1 MNGGEEWIMTFL
13 QRLTCAAAF
22 SLFALTAW
30 AQTPSASQQTT
41 GCQFTD
47 GGQLSLR
54 YEEVPARGNDLPAH
68 VWSPGESPMYLFT
81 STAIKVGDTVIPP
94 GAYSL
99 YVASEKQRWT
109 LVVNKD
115 VTSKKYDAAQDLA
128 RLPMDRG
135 TIDEPSKEVNL
146 AFGHI
151 APRQCS
157 LRIYYGKIGA
167 WAVFGEP

>member
-1 MNGGEEWIMTFL
+1 MAHL
-13 QRLTCAAAF
+13 QRIVCAAA
-22 SLFALTAW
+22 LGLLATVAG
-30 AQTPSASQQTT
+30 AQTPSANQQTT
-41 GCQFTD
+41 VCQFSD
-47 GGQLSLR
+47 GSQVTLR
-54 YEEVPARGNDLPAH
+54 YAETPAHGNDLPSR

-81 STAIKVGDTVIPP
+81 STALKAADTVIPP
-94 GAYSL
+94 GAYSV

-115 VTSKKYDAAQDLA
+115 VSSKKYDAAQDLA

-135 TIDEPSKEVNL
+135 TIDEPSKQVNL

-151 APRQCS
+151 APKQCS

-167 WAVFGEP
+167 WAVFAQP

>member
-1 MNGGEEWIMTFL
+1 MTHL
-13 QRLTCAAAF
+13 QRIACAAAF
-22 SLFALTAW
+22 SLLATMAW
-30 AQTPSASQQTT
+30 AQTPAANQQTT
-41 GCQFTD
+41 VCQFTD

-54 YEEVPARGNDLPAH
+54 YDETQARGNDLPVH
-68 VWSPGESPMYLFT
+68 IWSPGDSPMYLFT
-81 STAIKVGDTVIPP
+81 STALKVWDTVVPA

-99 YVASEKQRWT
+99 YVSSEKQHWT

-115 VTSKKYDAAQDLA
+115 VSSKKYDAAQDLA

-135 TIDEPSKEVNL
+135 TIDDPAKEVNL

-151 APRQCS
+151 APKQCS

-167 WAVFGEP
+167 WAVFAEP

>member
-1 MNGGEEWIMTFL
+1 MTHL
-13 QRLTCAAAF
+13 QGIARAAVLGLLAI
-22 SLFALTAW
+22 AAW
-30 AQTPSASQQTT
+30 AQTPAASQQTT
-41 GCQFTD
+41 VCQFAD

-54 YEEVPARGNDLPAH
+54 YEEVPARGNDLPVH
-68 VWSPGESPMYLFT
+68 VWSPGDSPMYLFT
-81 STAIKVGDTVIPP
+81 STALKAGDTVIPA

-99 YVASEKQRWT
+99 YVTSEKQHWT
-109 LVVNKD
+109 LIVNKD
-115 VTSKKYDAAQDLA
+115 VTSKKYDATQDLA

-135 TIDEPSKEVNL
+135 TIDEPAKDVNL

-151 APRQCS
+151 APKQCS

>member
-1 MNGGEEWIMTFL
+1 MTTL
-13 QRLTCAAAF
+13 QGIACAVAF
-22 SLFALTAW
+22 SFLAMASW
-30 AQTPSASQQTT
+30 AQTPAASQQTT
-41 GCQFTD
+41 VCQFTD

-54 YEEVPARGNDLPAH
+54 YEEASARGNDLPAR
-68 VWSPGESPMYLFT
+68 VWSPGEAPMYLFT
-81 STAIKVGDTVIPP
+81 TTALKAGDTVIPP

-99 YVASEKQRWT
+99 YVATEKQHWA

-115 VTSKKYDAAQDLA
+115 VTSKKYDAAKDLA

-135 TIDEPSKEVNL
+135 TIDEPAKEVNL

-151 APRQCS
+151 APKQCS

-167 WAVFGEP
+167 WAVFTQP